1 MIDRLETLLKIPEQ
15 PPELA
20 NLQRKRLKM
29 FYWLSGFGILFLIF
43 LVPEPVRNQPVLFW
57 KAIVFYLVWSMA
69 CAVGLLILRGR
80 RLWVSAFWGALAL
93 YGYLSYAMYFID
105 GDPDNL
111 LHPYFLLILVLVAL
125 FISRRA
131 VIFFAAL
138 VGATNVILVFVHESG
153 WVRVLFSPEAV
164 FFNHL
169 GWTLFFIVFTVL
181 MLVYI
186 SSVEERQVLIRRS
199 EARFRLLFDVSP
211 VALWEVDASLA
222 VQMLR
227 RRQSEGVV
235 DLAAYVQAQ
244 PDVAASLLDLLRAQ
258 NVNQTAVSLFQAPDK
273 TALLH
278 NFRRILTPDSHRV
291 LLESLV
297 AMANGRVAVEQETNY
312 DTLTGERLQAIYRWS
327 VTPGHEQ
334 SFAQV
339 IFTLTNITAQKKAE
353 GVLQRYTERMNF
365 VHQIDVAILAAQS
378 IPEIAQAVLARLQNL
393 IPYTEAVVV
402 LFDMPAQK
410 VSYIA
415 GQNYL
420 VDPNRKFPIAAWDTI
435 DLLAQGQVFHASDL
449 QGAAQLS
456 PLLQNIRNQGGRS
469 LFVVP
474 LHAPQ
479 ELLGAIG
486 LISAEPGAFT
496 PEHIEIVE
504 QIAMPVAIAIQN
516 TNLFEAERM
525 ALQQAETLRQVANI
539 LNASLDQEQL
549 LQAILEQLAQVIPF
563 DNASINLVV
572 DEMMRVVAYQDFNP
586 DVAGLITEHIPK
598 FVNMSQVLETKRPYI
613 IQDTLADPNWL
624 FLPGSELTRCWLGVP
639 MLVRDKTLG
648 LLALD
653 KHEADFY
660 TNSHAQL
667 ALAFANQAAIA
678 IENANLYRKQ
688 LEYAEKLER
697 RVKERLRDLS
707 TVYDIT
713 ALTSEDSEIEPVM
726 ASALETVIHSLGCLF
741 GSLYVTNDQET
752 FYLLHEIGVPDF
764 VRPYV
769 QQVSIDDDLVQAF
782 THPGA
787 PPFIIKDIAET
798 SYGQK
803 FQVPKGEFVAAVV
816 QMRSKGKLMGV
827 LTASHNAG
835 RQFSAEDLALLG
847 SIADHIAVTIENG
860 RLHRN
865 DRQLAVMQER
875 ERMARE
881 LHDSITQSL
890 YAISLFSEAARDS
903 FQINKTDKVGVYL
916 DQIVSTTVQAMKEM
930 RLMVYD
936 LRATTLLEE
945 GLVHALRYRLE
956 NVEARAGIAIHFN
969 APEHLAL
976 PAEVE
981 ESLYRIS
988 QEALNNTLKHAKA
1001 TRIEVQIDAQDNQ
1014 IRMMI
1019 ADNGRGF
1026 HVPQWQEHPTGHGL
1040 PAIQKYV
1047 AQFSGDFELIS
1058 QPDKGTT
1065 VTVHLDLTAATIA
1078 TRENYAKR
1086 N

>member
-1 MIDRLETLLKIPEQ
+1 MIDRLENLLKIPEQ

-20 NLQRKRLKM
+20 VLQRKRLKM

-43 LVPEPVRNQPVLFW
+43 LVPEPVRNQPDLYQ
-57 KAIVFYLVWSMA
+57 KAIVFYLAWSMA
-69 CAVGLLILRGR
+69 CVVGLLILHGN
-80 RLWVSAFWGALAL
+80 RLWVSAFWVALAL

-111 LHPYFLLILVLVAL
+111 LHPYFLLILVLAAL

-138 VGATNVILVFVHESG
+138 VGATNVIFGFVHESG

-164 FFNHL
+164 SFNQV
-169 GWTLFFIVFTVL
+169 GWTIFFIVFTVL

-211 VALWEVDASLA
+211 VALWEVDASQA

-227 RRQSEGVV
+227 LRQSEGVV
-235 DLAAYVQAQ
+235 DLAGYVQAH
-244 PDVAASLLDLLRAQ
+244 PDVAASLLDSLQVQ

-291 LLESLV
+291 LLDSLV

-312 DTLTGERLQAIYRWS
+312 DTLTGERLQALYRWS
-327 VTPGHEQ
+327 VTPGNEL

-339 IFTLTNITAQKKAE
+339 IFTLTNITSQKKAE
-353 GVLQRYTERMNF
+353 EVLQRYTERLNF

-393 IPYTEAVVV
+393 IPFSEAVVV
-402 LFDMPAQK
+402 LFNMPEHE
-410 VSYIA
+410 VSYVA

-420 VDPNRKFPIAAWDTI
+420 VDPNRKFPIDAWDTV
-435 DLLAQGQVFHASDL
+435 DLLVQGKVFHISDL
-449 QGAAQLS
+449 QDAVQPS
-456 PLLQNIRNQGGRS
+456 QLLQNIRNQGGRS

-474 LHAPQ
+474 LHTPQ

-486 LISAEPGAFT
+486 LISSEPGVFT
-496 PEHIEIVE
+496 QDHIEIVE
-504 QIAMPVAIAIQN
+504 QIAVPVAVAIQN
-516 TNLFEAERM
+516 TNLFEAERL
-525 ALQQAETLRQVANI
+525 AFQQAETLRQVANI

-549 LQAILEQLAQVIPF
+549 LQAILEQLAQVVPF

-572 DEMMRVVAYQDFNP
+572 DEMIRVVVYHDLKSEM
-586 DVAGLITEHIPK
+586 AGLMTEHIPK
-598 FVNMSQVLETKRPYI
+598 FVNMSRVLETKRPYI
-613 IQDTLADPNWL
+613 VKNTLADPTWL
-624 FLPGSELTRCWLGVP
+624 FLPGSELTLCWLGVP
-639 MLVRDKTLG
+639 MIVRDKTLG
-648 LLALD
+648 LLAFD
-653 KHEADFY
+653 KYEADFY
-660 TNSHAQL
+660 TDYHAQL
-667 ALAFANQAAIA
+667 ALAFASQAAIA

-688 LEYAEKLER
+688 QEYAEKLER
-697 RVKERLRDLS
+697 RVRERLRDLS

-713 ALTSEDSEIEPVM
+713 ALTSENSEIEPVL
-726 ASALETVIHSLGCLF
+726 ASALETVINSLGCFF

-764 VRPYV
+764 IRPYV
-769 QQVSIDDDLVQAF
+769 QQISIDDDLVQAF
-782 THPGA
+782 TRPGA
-787 PPFIIKDIAET
+787 PPFIIKDIADT
-798 SYGQK
+798 SYGQE
-803 FQVPKGEFVAAVV
+803 FQVPQGEFLAAVV
-816 QMRSKGKLMGV
+816 QMRSKGQLMGL

-860 RLHRN
+860 RLHQN

-969 APEHLAL
+969 APENLVL

-1001 TRIEVQIDAQDNQ
+1001 TRVEVQIDVQDNR

-1026 HVPQWQEHPTGHGL
+1026 HVPQWQERPTGHGL
-1040 PAIQKYV
+1040 LAIQKYV
-1047 AQFSGDFELIS
+1047 AQFSGDFESIS

-1065 VTVHLDLTAATIA
+1065 ITVHLNLSSAGIA